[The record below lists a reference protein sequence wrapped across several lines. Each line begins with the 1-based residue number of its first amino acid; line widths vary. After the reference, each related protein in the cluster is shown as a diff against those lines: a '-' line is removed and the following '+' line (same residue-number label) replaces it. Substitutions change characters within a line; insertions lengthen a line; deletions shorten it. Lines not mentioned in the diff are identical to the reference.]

1 MNKTATIREPNIALP
16 PEAPLVRITAGAGS
30 AGQKTW
36 NLRRPVTLIG
46 SRRPAHIVLHGK
58 EISAA
63 HCVIVNT
70 GMEVLLKD
78 LHTSGGT
85 VLNKEPADLAVLTDG
100 DVIVVGGLSIQ
111 VAIRTPDNA
120 LDDSG
125 AGNEYSDPTKLAVPV
140 DLSLVHT
147 ETHWQVED
155 AVSMIG
161 RHENATIRL
170 DHEDVARRHAV
181 LFRFG
186 KDAAIFDLGGPSG
199 IYVNG
204 EGCSLTSLAHGD
216 CITVAR
222 FGLLVSLANEEDEA
236 LPGGTNGTSRL
247 KSAFSQV
254 LRKGTSGPSLLPSP
268 LEVETAFDH
277 EPADDES
284 ADVELTDAERIDH
297 IEDELTSTW
306 DRVNSWQ
313 SRLEQDAGE
322 LLRQEVDVTSRAE
335 ALDARDAELRGQL
348 HDVTQYNEELKL
360 RERELATQ
368 AAELQNKRD
377 ELAGREKEIE
387 EKEQDLEAR
396 LAEAQRRENALN
408 QRWSRLR
415 AVKCSHCG
423 EAVNVGPMTDVTQPS
438 G

>member
-1 MNKTATIREPNIALP
+1 MNQTATIREPNIALP

-70 GMEVLLKD
+70 GTEVLLKD

-85 VLNKEPADLAVLTDG
+85 LLNKEPTDLAVLSDG
-100 DVIVVGGLSIQ
+100 NVVVVGGLSIQ
-111 VAIRTPDNA
+111 VAIRTPENA
-120 LDDSG
+120 SDDSG
-125 AGNEYSDPTKLAVPV
+125 AGNEYSDPTKLVTPV
-140 DLSLVHT
+140 DVSLMHT

-155 AVSMIG
+155 AVCLIG
-161 RHENATIRL
+161 RHEGATIRL

-186 KDAAIFDLGGPSG
+186 KDAAVFDLGGQNG

-204 EGCSLTSLAHGD
+204 EGCSITSLAHGD

-222 FGLLVSLANEEDEA
+222 FGLVVSMANEDDA
-236 LPGGTNGTSRL
+236 VVPGGTNGTSRL

-254 LRKGTSGPSLLPSP
+254 LRKGPVGPSLPPAPVSVP
-268 LEVETAFDH
+268 PDVETASAD
-277 EPADDES
+277 EPA
-284 ADVELTDAERIDH
+284 DAERIAD
-297 IEDELTSTW
+297 IDNELTSTW

-322 LLRQEVDVTSRAE
+322 LLRQEVDLAARAE

-348 HDVTQYNEELKL
+348 HDITQYNEELKL

-368 AAELQNKRD
+368 AAGLQNKRD

-387 EKEQDLEAR
+387 ENERDLETR
-396 LAEAQRRENALN
+396 LAEAQRRESALN

-423 EAVNVGPMTDVTQPS
+423 KAVNVGPMTDVTQPPA
-438 G
+438 